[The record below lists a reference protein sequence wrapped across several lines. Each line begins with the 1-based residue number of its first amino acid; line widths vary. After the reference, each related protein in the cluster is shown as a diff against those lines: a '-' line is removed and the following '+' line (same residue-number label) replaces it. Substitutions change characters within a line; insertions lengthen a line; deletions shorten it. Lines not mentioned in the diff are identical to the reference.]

1 MQTPPLHVNWNA
13 GPGPRT
19 GGPRRTD
26 AGGGAGHAVGETRG
40 GPRRG
45 VFRAPVSQRRS
56 PRSTATRP
64 VRDLK
69 AFPRDGAL
77 WVEWTPPG
85 PPVAK
90 YVLEW
95 CVLSDRA
102 PCLPDW
108 QQEEGSVQRTF
119 LTGTPRARARPSHAS
134 CARSSPRLLAACA
147 RRPVGVTWGRPGD
160 RPDALLSALRVCL
173 GTARPRRRLSGPRGH
188 RAVRRTAPE
197 RHGAGRQADP
207 ASAARRASAPG
218 RREARSSARRPG
230 LHRAVLGFVP
240 AARALAARSV
250 HSADKR
256 GGGRRCRP
264 SQIESGGVG
273 GCRREGDRL
282 VLRDSG
288 TGRAACTNPH
298 PHVTAGG
305 GFGLL
310 LGLLSPRLR
319 PTPAARGPVPIP
331 ARGPAGGVGGSWGK
345 AQASCPRCGQA
356 GRCAQGTFPTAR
368 WRSGSATLLT
378 AQSICEAAETVFP
391 FKVELLSGE
400 IAPALRVP
408 DSAGPAPVAG
418 GRRALGADGGRA
430 AASGGREASRVSQA
444 ETWAGAAHGPLWARH
459 ALPAATAPFTPEAAL
474 LGAARPQRT
483 KAALC

>member
-1 MQTPPLHVNWNA
+1 MGREERTLQTPPLRVNWNA

-160 RPDALLSALRVCL
+160 RPDAL
-173 GTARPRRRLSGPRGH
+173 P
-188 RAVRRTAPE
+188 
-197 RHGAGRQADP
+197 
-207 ASAARRASAPG
+207 SAPG
-218 RREARSSARRPG
+218 CVWGQRGRAAVFLGLGVTGRSDEQPQNG
-230 LHRAVLGFVP
+230 TERADRLTPPLLLAGPLPPVGEKLE
-240 AARALAARSV
+240 AARAGRACTGRFSALSPQLGPWRPAQFTALINAAEDDV
-250 HSADKR
+250 VGLLKLKVGEWGGA
-256 GGGRRCRP
+256 GGRETGWC
-264 SQIESGGVG
+264 
-273 GCRREGDRL
+273 
-282 VLRDSG
+282 SG
-288 TGRAACTNPH
+288 TVGPGGRPA
-298 PHVTAGG
+298 
-305 GFGLL
+305 
-310 LGLLSPRLR
+310 
-319 PTPAARGPVPIP
+319 PTPIP
-331 ARGPAGGVGGSWGK
+331 TSQQVGGSASSWG
-345 AQASCPRCGQA
+345 C
-356 GRCAQGTFPTAR
+356 
-368 WRSGSATLLT
+368 
-378 AQSICEAAETVFP
+378 
-391 FKVELLSGE
+391 
-400 IAPALRVP
+400 
-408 DSAGPAPVAG
+408 
-418 GRRALGADGGRA
+418 
-430 AASGGREASRVSQA
+430 
-444 ETWAGAAHGPLWARH
+444 
-459 ALPAATAPFTPEAAL
+459 
-474 LGAARPQRT
+474 
-483 KAALC
+483 